1 MVMQIILL
9 LILAVFQVTVT
20 DYLITNPDF
29 YQLDAYTW
37 ESEEFRAMELG
48 DVMTELEEINL
59 ETLTALMIEHEYD
72 LTELEES
79 QKGEVDLSKEY
90 ALSGY
95 LERRRQ
101 REYRKLLHAYTTIFK
116 DLRYFP
122 IPLSTRA
129 GTPPVTYENG
139 WKDPRSY
146 GGDRHHE
153 GCDIMG
159 MEKPRGFYPVVS
171 MSDGV
176 IEKIGWLEQGGWRI
190 GIRTPSGLYLYY
202 AHLYDYSR
210 DFQSGEK
217 VQAGELLGFMG
228 DSGYSAVEGTVGNFD
243 VHLHLGMYL
252 RTDHYG
258 EMSINPYWILKYLE
272 KYRLKYSY

>member
-1 MVMQIILL
+1 MIMQPILL
-9 LILAVFQVTVT
+9 LILAIFQVTVT
-20 DYLITNPDF
+20 DYLVTNPDF

-48 DVMTELEEINL
+48 TVIAGQDQINL
-59 ETLTALMIEHEYD
+59 ETLTSLMIEHDYD
-72 LTELEES
+72 LAELDGN
-79 QKGEVDLSKEY
+79 QKMDVTKEY

-95 LERRRQ
+95 LDYRRQ
-101 REYRKLLHAYTTIFK
+101 QEYRKLLAAYTTVFR
-116 DLRYFP
+116 DLKYFP
-122 IPLSTRA
+122 IPLSTNED
-129 GTPPVTYENG
+129 TPPIIYEDG
-139 WKDPRSY
+139 WKAPRTY
-146 GGDRHHE
+146 GGDRVHE

-159 MEKPRGFYPVVS
+159 TQKSRGFYPVVS
-171 MSDGV
+171 MSDGIV
-176 IEKIGWLEQGGWRI
+176 EKIGWLEQGGWRI

-210 DFQSGEK
+210 DFQPGDP
-217 VQAGELLGFMG
+217 VRAGELLGFMG

-252 RTDHYG
+252 RTDHYA